1 MMDDRACDIE
11 IGGGN
16 VYADLGRK
24 DAAAMLIKAQLAARI
39 DAIIKDRKLT
49 QTQAAKLVG
58 LSQPK
63 LSSLLGGRFRGVSE
77 TKMLDCLARLGRDIQ
92 IVVGPARRSG
102 DRGTVRVMG

>member
-1 MMDDRACDIE
+1 MDDSAGDIE

-24 DAAAMLIKAQLAARI
+24 DAAVMLVKAQLASKI
-39 DAIIKDRKLT
+39 DAIIKDRQLT

-63 LSSLLGGRFRGVSE
+63 LSGLLRGQFRGVSE
-77 TKMLDCLARLGRDIQ
+77 TKMLDGLARLGRDIQ
-92 IVVGPARRSG
+92 IVVGPARRSR
-102 DRGTVRVMG
+102 DSGTVTVVLG